1 MTESLA
7 TRAARPSLV
16 QQFYGY
22 GVCLIAIVTMLVS
35 ASTFVEA
42 LFDRAEPLQAAGRF
56 GFEGSLTSF
65 ESYRATQQQREGAPL
80 RPLPDGAQPA
90 RGDTLSTAEQRARY
104 EALRAD
110 HIARVAFESM
120 RRLVRSGLLMLIAAA
135 LFVAHWRWLRALA
148 TRADGA
154 AARAA

>member
-1 MTESLA
+1 MTESSA
-7 TRAARPSLV
+7 APTARPSLV

-22 GVCLIAIVTMLVS
+22 GVCLIAIVTILVS

-42 LFDRAEPLQAAGRF
+42 LFDRAEPLQAAGRY

-65 ESYRATQQQREGAPL
+65 ESYRATQLQREGPPSRAV
-80 RPLPDGAQPA
+80 PDGTQPA
-90 RGDTLSTAEQRARY
+90 RGDTLTTAEQRARY

-110 HIARVAFESM
+110 HMARVSFDSM

-135 LFVAHWRWLRALA
+135 LFTAHWRWLRGLA
-148 TRADGA
+148 TRRETHA
-154 AARAA
+154 A